1 MITKTLTHDRSL
13 VLGSRVGISMS
24 VRWFIVVLLLA
35 MMIGAAQADLN
46 GDRAYGHPVYT
57 KQHVDYH
64 MSRYQRLIGSQ
75 ARTNRIL
82 RKQVR
87 REYTLQRRII
97 PWINLARCESGNRWS
112 LNNGN
117 GFFGGLQFT
126 PGTWRGFGGTVFSQ
140 DAHQATPIQQVAIA
154 QKVLA
159 SQGRGAWPHCSK
171 IGAW

>member
-1 MITKTLTHDRSL
+1 MKYL
-13 VLGSRVGISMS
+13 VIY
-24 VRWFIVVLLLA
+24 LLA
-35 MMIGAAQADLN
+35 FLMLLASTADLD
-46 GDRAYGHPVYT
+46 GPRAYGHPVYT
-57 KQHVDYH
+57 KEHVDYH
-64 MSRYQRLIGSQ
+64 MSRYQQLIGLQ

-82 RKQVR
+82 RKRVR

-159 SQGRGAWPHCSK
+159 SQGRMAWPGCTKKGAW
-171 IGAW
+171 